1 MVLYFFFPVFPF
13 VCFESFVVPSS
24 SDFLPLSSA
33 MILYRF
39 SLATL
44 FVLGSLASAQVA
56 LAQRELKDIPIPD
69 AEEER
74 KTFVLPEGFEVNLF
88 AADPGIHKPVQMNFD
103 PQGRLWI
110 AASEVYPQIAP
121 GQKATDKI
129 LILEDTNGDGVS
141 DKTTVFADGLLIPT
155 GVEPGDGGAYVANST
170 EVLHLK
176 DTDGDGKAD
185 QSRIV
190 LSGFGTEDT
199 HHILHTFRWG
209 MDGQLYM
216 NQSIYIHSHV
226 ETPFGVRR
234 LNAGGIWQFRPET
247 MRLEVFARGWV
258 NTWGHTFD
266 RWGQSF
272 ATDGAGGEGINYV
285 VPGASYPA
293 VFGVPRILHGL
304 NPGSPKY
311 CGLEMVDGRHLP
323 DDWQGN
329 LITHDFRGHRVC
341 RFVLSEDGSGFAAR
355 QQQDLISSNHVAFR
369 PIDVK
374 QGPDGAIYIAD
385 WYNPIIQHGEVDFRD
400 PRRDHTHGRIWRVT
414 AKGRKPLA
422 KPKLVGADVASL
434 LSSLKSPETFE
445 RQHAKRVLKELGAD
459 KVLQPLTAWV
469 AQLDANDPQFEHH
482 RLEGLWMF
490 QSLDV
495 PNVTLLDA
503 VLKSKTPQARAAG
516 VRVVAQWFGVAVGAT
531 DEPKLPGQSAKALA
545 WLETAI
551 ADEHPRVRL
560 EAVRALAEFPQLD
573 AAKLALR
580 AVDQPLDQFL
590 DYALWQTS
598 RELASAWL
606 PEVVAGRFDFEGK
619 IPRLLFAIR
628 SAEATPAVSV
638 LVAKWKNGEVLA
650 ENGIA
655 AVETI
660 AQLGD
665 PDHLRFVF
673 DKVTSNDAVPST
685 AALMLRTLAEAKRKR
700 NVQPAG
706 DLGSLINA
714 LKSPDPRLHL
724 AAVDCIGA
732 WKVESFRA
740 PLAELVNDA
749 QASGPARL
757 AAIQGVAQLG
767 GGASKQLLA
776 QLAGSNE
783 AESIRAAAVTS
794 LIPLDTGNAAKLA
807 VTWLASS
814 KEIGQQGAVINAFLQ
829 HKGGPDV
836 LASAL
841 VDQKLP
847 EDAAKVALRIIT
859 GSGRQE
865 PKLTD
870 ALSKSG
876 GITNMPKKL
885 AKEEMEALVNTIKDQ
900 GDAAHGERI
909 FRRAEL
915 NCLKCHAIGGAGGK
929 VGPDLVSIGS
939 SAQVDYLVDSI
950 LDPNKN
956 VKEGYQS
963 VVVTTDQGKV
973 LTGIKLRQ
981 TDTDL
986 LLRDVED
993 REFGVPLKSIDEL
1006 SNGSSLMP
1014 VGLVDK
1020 LTKSELID
1028 LVRFMSELGKP
1039 GPYAAVTAR
1048 VARRWETLQPTEE
1061 SYRRLTRNSETQT
1074 VADDTGVNW
1083 LPVYSSVQ
1091 GSLPVQDI
1099 LDFTFQRKLE
1109 GTTRKIGYVR
1119 TTINV
1124 TTAGPVGVTLNKPD
1138 GLSVWIDGKQIDPAT
1153 KLTLPLEVGSHKLSF
1168 AVDLHSRT
1176 EPLRVELTDVSG
1188 SVAQA
1193 QFVGGK

>member
-1 MVLYFFFPVFPF
+1 
-13 VCFESFVVPSS
+13 
-24 SDFLPLSSA
+24 
-33 MILYRF
+33 MILNRYSF
-39 SLATL
+39 ATL
-44 FVLGSLASAQVA
+44 FFLSSLASAQVA

-495 PNVTLLDA
+495 PNVSLLDA

-531 DEPKLPGQSAKALA
+531 DEPKFPGQSAKALA

-580 AVDQPLDQFL
+580 AVDQPLDQFSE
-590 DYALWQTS
+590 YALWQTS
-598 RELASAWL
+598 RELASVWL

-714 LKSPDPRLHL
+714 LKSPDPRLQL

-915 NCLKCHAIGGAGGK
+915 NCLKCHAISGAGGK

-993 REFGVPLKSIDEL
+993 REFGVPLKSIDEQ

-1138 GLSVWIDGKQIDPAT
+1138 GLFVWIDGKQIDPAT

>member
-1 MVLYFFFPVFPF
+1 
-13 VCFESFVVPSS
+13 
-24 SDFLPLSSA
+24 

-226 ETPFGVRR
+226 ETPYGVRR

-247 MRLEVFARGWV
+247 MKLEVFARGWV

-434 LSSLKSPETFE
+434 LNSLKSPETFE

-545 WLETAI
+545 WLETAV

-580 AVDQPLDQFL
+580 AVDQPLDQFSE
-590 DYALWQTS
+590 YALWQTS
-598 RELASAWL
+598 RELASVWL

-714 LKSPDPRLHL
+714 LKSPDPRLQL

-1138 GLSVWIDGKQIDPAT
+1138 GLFVWIDGKQIDPAT